1 MIVADVYAAGEAPI
15 EGVDKQALVDGIRR
29 YGHLRVSA
37 LENAAVL
44 PRVIAEEAKAGDVVV
59 LLGAGDIT
67 SWAYAL
73 PAQLEAL
80 SQ

>member
-1 MIVADVYAAGEAPI
+1 VADEA
-15 EGVDKQALVDGIRR
+15 V
-29 YGHLRVSA
+29 
-37 LENAAVL
+37 
-44 PRVIAEEAKAGDVVV
+44 AGDVVV

-80 SQ
+80 

>member
-1 MIVADVYAAGEAPI
+1 M
-15 EGVDKQALVDGIRR
+15 DKNALVDGVRR
-29 YGHLRVSA
+29 YGHRQVSA
-37 LENAAVL
+37 LDSVTAL
-44 PRVIAEEAKAGDVVV
+44 PRIVAEATSSGDVVV

-80 SQ
+80 G